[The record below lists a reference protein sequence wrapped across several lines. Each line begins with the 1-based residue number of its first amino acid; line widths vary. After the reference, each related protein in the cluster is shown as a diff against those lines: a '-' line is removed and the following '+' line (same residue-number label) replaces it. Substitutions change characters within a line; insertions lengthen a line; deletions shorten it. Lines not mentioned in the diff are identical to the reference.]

1 MNFLSQIMK
10 SSKKLPRQMLRI
22 IKCDVRSNTGGN
34 LRHILLESEKVSVDH
49 LSAADVRHAE
59 YHPVKEEDEW
69 RARMVKELLAVR
81 FQNLD
86 IEGFDN
92 TEIVELLNHLCSS

>member
-1 MNFLSQIMK
+1 MK
-10 SSKKLPRQMLRI
+10 STKKLPRQMLRQ
-22 IKCDVRSNTGGN
+22 IKSDVRSNTGGN
-34 LRHILLESEKVSVDH
+34 LRNILLETEKVSVDH
-49 LSAADVRHAE
+49 LSAADVLHAE

-86 IEGFDN
+86 VEGFDD
-92 TEIVELLNHLCSS
+92 TEIEELLNHLCSS

>member
-10 SSKKLPRQMLRI
+10 SSKKLPRQMLRQ
-22 IKCDVRSNTGGN
+22 IKFDVRSNTGGN
-34 LRHILLESEKVSVDH
+34 LRNILLQSDKVSVDH

-92 TEIVELLNHLCSS
+92 TEIVELLNHIGSS

>member
-1 MNFLSQIMK
+1 MK

-49 LSAADVRHAE
+49 LSAADVLHAE
-59 YHPVKEEDEW
+59 YHLVKEEDEW
-69 RARMVKELLAVR
+69 RARMVKELLAGR

-86 IEGFDN
+86 IEGFNN
-92 TEIVELLNHLCSS
+92 TEIEELLKHLCSS